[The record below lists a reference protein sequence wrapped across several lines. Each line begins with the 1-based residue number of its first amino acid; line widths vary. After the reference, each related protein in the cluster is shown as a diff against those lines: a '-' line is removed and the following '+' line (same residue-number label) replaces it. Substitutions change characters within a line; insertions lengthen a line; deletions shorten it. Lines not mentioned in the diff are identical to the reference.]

1 MCFPPWEGYPAANF
15 LTMGKEKKSMK
26 DVVEA
31 KVKTYK
37 EKVDEQ
43 VAVLKDAPVS
53 ARVKAVC
60 HMAAIG
66 FNKKEIA
73 VSLGIPENRVGAVL
87 SSKTAKAQIDKI
99 QHDLFFADPQ
109 KMFRTEVPRAFR
121 RVRKVLYGEKTKD
134 NDVLKAADMIFD
146 RALGKPKQ
154 EVQHETSS
162 IKQLFEMLDKQNQ
175 EQSQAIE
182 VTAKPVQEPIEEA
195 QFKEKQEEQPK
206 DDIDTWLSEN
216 LG

>member
-1 MCFPPWEGYPAANF
+1 
-15 LTMGKEKKSMK
+15 MGNEKKSMK
-26 DVVEA
+26 DAVEA

-37 EKVDEQ
+37 QKVDEQ
-43 VAVLKDAPVS
+43 VAALKDAPVS

-121 RVRKVLYGEKTKD
+121 RIRKVLYGEKTKD
-134 NDVLKAADMIFD
+134 GDVLKAADMIFD

-162 IKQLFEMLDKQNQ
+162 IKQLFEMLDKQSQ
-175 EQSQAIE
+175 EQSAVIE
-182 VTAKPVQEPIEEA
+182 VKSKPLAEPIQDAE
-195 QFKEKQEEQPK
+195 FKEKQEEKSK
-206 DDIDTWLSEN
+206 DDIDAWLSEN

>member
-1 MCFPPWEGYPAANF
+1 
-15 LTMGKEKKSMK
+15 MK
-26 DVVEA
+26 DAVEA

-37 EKVDEQ
+37 QKVDEQ
-43 VAVLKDAPVS
+43 VAALKDAPVS

-121 RVRKVLYGEKTKD
+121 RIRKVLYGEKTKD
-134 NDVLKAADMIFD
+134 GDVLKAADMIFD

-162 IKQLFEMLDKQNQ
+162 IKQLFEMLDKQSQ
-175 EQSQAIE
+175 EQSAVIE
-182 VTAKPVQEPIEEA
+182 VKSKPLAEPIQDAE
-195 QFKEKQEEQPK
+195 FKEKQEEKSK
-206 DDIDTWLSEN
+206 DDIDAWLSEN

>member
-1 MCFPPWEGYPAANF
+1 M
-15 LTMGKEKKSMK
+15 KE
-26 DVVEA
+26 VVEQN
-31 KVKTYK
+31 VKTYK

-43 VAVLKDAPVS
+43 VALLKEAPIS

-73 VSLGIPENRVGAVL
+73 VSLGIPENRIGAVL
-87 SSKTAKAQIDKI
+87 GSKSAKAQIDKI

-121 RVRKVLYGEKTKD
+121 RVKKVLYGKEARD

-154 EVQHETSS
+154 EVQHEASS
-162 IKQLFEMLDKQNQ
+162 IKQLFEMLDKQNA
-175 EQSQAIE
+175 EQ
-182 VTAKPVQEPIEEA
+182 KPVVIEATVVKSDIEDASFTEVKPESEA
-195 QFKEKQEEQPK
+195 K
-206 DDIDTWLSEN
+206 DDMDKWLMDN
-216 LG
+216 LK

>member
-1 MCFPPWEGYPAANF
+1 M
-15 LTMGKEKKSMK
+15 KE
-26 DVVEA
+26 VVQE

-43 VAVLKDAPVS
+43 VATLKEAPVS

-73 VSLGIPENRVGAVL
+73 VSLGIPEGRVGAVL
-87 SSKTAKAQIDKI
+87 SSKSAKAQIDKI

-162 IKQLFEMLDKQNQ
+162 IKQLFEMLDKQSQ
-175 EQSQAIE
+175 EGVVIE
-182 VTAKPVQEPIEEA
+182 VKPNQTTEQPVDAE
-195 QFKEKQEEQPK
+195 FKEKPNEDKK
-206 DDIDTWLSEN
+206 DDIDSWIMEN
-216 LG
+216 LGNG

>member
-15 LTMGKEKKSMK
+15 LTMGNEKKSMK
-26 DVVEA
+26 DVVET

-43 VAVLKDAPVS
+43 VAILKDAPVS

-162 IKQLFEMLDKQNQ
+162 IKQLFEMLDKQ
-175 EQSQAIE
+175 EQKQVIE
-182 VTAKPVQEPIEEA
+182 VKSNTVDQTSVVDAD
-195 QFKEKQEEQPK
+195 FKEKEKQPG
-206 DDIDTWLSEN
+206 DEMDNWIMEN
-216 LG
+216 LK

>member
-1 MCFPPWEGYPAANF
+1 MEN
-15 LTMGKEKKSMK
+15 EKKSMK
-26 DVVEA
+26 EVVA
-31 KVKTYK
+31 SKVKTYK

-43 VAVLKDAPVS
+43 VAALKEAPIS

-73 VSLGIPENRVGAVL
+73 VSLGIPESRVGAVL
-87 SSKTAKAQIDKI
+87 SSKSAKAQIDKI

-121 RVRKVLYGEKTKD
+121 RIRKVLYGEKTKD

-154 EVQHETSS
+154 EIQHETSS

-175 EQSQAIE
+175 APAVE
-182 VTAKPVQEPIEEA
+182 AKPVSPDQVIDAEYTVKT
-195 QFKEKQEEQPK
+195 QEQPK
-206 DDIDTWLSEN
+206 DDMDSWLLEN
-216 LG
+216 LK

>member
-1 MCFPPWEGYPAANF
+1 M
-15 LTMGKEKKSMK
+15 KE
-26 DVVEA
+26 VVA
-31 KVKTYK
+31 SKVKTYK

-43 VAVLKDAPVS
+43 VAALKEAPIS

-73 VSLGIPENRVGAVL
+73 VSLGIPESRVGAVL
-87 SSKTAKAQIDKI
+87 SSKSAKAQIDKI

-121 RVRKVLYGEKTKD
+121 RIRKVLYGEKTKD

-154 EVQHETSS
+154 EIQHETSS

-175 EQSQAIE
+175 APAVE
-182 VTAKPVQEPIEEA
+182 AKPVSPDQVIDAEYTVKT
-195 QFKEKQEEQPK
+195 QEQPK
-206 DDIDTWLSEN
+206 DDMDSWLLEN
-216 LG
+216 LK

>member
-1 MCFPPWEGYPAANF
+1 M
-15 LTMGKEKKSMK
+15 KEA
-26 DVVEA
+26 VQE

-43 VAVLKDAPVS
+43 VAVLREAPVS

-87 SSKTAKAQIDKI
+87 SSKSAKAQIDKI

-154 EVQHETSS
+154 EVAHETSS
-162 IKQLFEMLDKQNQ
+162 IKQLFEMLDRQTQNAD
-175 EQSQAIE
+175 AIE
-182 VTAKPVQEPIEEA
+182 TKSKPVDSTQVVDAE
-195 QFKEKQEEQPK
+195 FKEKTDEQPK
-206 DDIDTWLSEN
+206 DDIDAWLSEN

>member
-1 MCFPPWEGYPAANF
+1 VCVFSITECILPPLFVME
-15 LTMGKEKKSMK
+15 KEKKSMK
-26 DVVEA
+26 QVVEQ

-43 VAVLKDAPVS
+43 VELLKDAPIS

-73 VSLGIPENRVGAVL
+73 VSLGIPEGRVGAVL
-87 SSKTAKAQIDKI
+87 SSKSAKAQIDKI

-121 RVRKVLYGEKTKD
+121 RIRKVLYGEKTKD
-134 NDVLKAADMIFD
+134 GDVLKAADMIFD

-175 EQSQAIE
+175 ETTIE
-182 VTAKPVQEPIEEA
+182 VKAVKTDQPIEDA
-195 QFKEKQEEQPK
+195 QFKEKTEEKPK
-206 DDIDTWLSEN
+206 DDMDAWLLEN
-216 LG
+216 LS

>member
-1 MCFPPWEGYPAANF
+1 
-15 LTMGKEKKSMK
+15 MK
-26 DVVEA
+26 QVVEE

-43 VAVLKDAPVS
+43 VATLKEAPVS

-73 VSLGIPENRVGAVL
+73 VSLGIPEGRVGAVL
-87 SSKTAKAQIDKI
+87 SSKSAKAQIDKI

-162 IKQLFEMLDKQNQ
+162 IKQLFEMLDKQ
-175 EQSQAIE
+175 SQTETKIIE
-182 VTAKPVQEPIEEA
+182 VKVSPVAGEEVQDA
-195 QFKEKQEEQPK
+195 EFKEKQQDPTK
-206 DDIDTWLSEN
+206 DDMDAWLDEN

>member
-1 MCFPPWEGYPAANF
+1 
-15 LTMGKEKKSMK
+15 MGKEKKSMK
-26 DVVEA
+26 EAVEA

-43 VAVLKDAPVS
+43 VALLKEAPVS

-66 FNKKEIA
+66 FNKREIA
-73 VSLGIPENRVGAVL
+73 VSLGIPENRVSAVL
-87 SSKTAKAQIDKI
+87 SSKSAKAQIDKI

-154 EVQHETSS
+154 EVAHETSS
-162 IKQLFEMLDKQNQ
+162 IKQLFEMLDKQTQDN
-175 EQSQAIE
+175 SKAIE
-182 VTAKPVQEPIEEA
+182 VTAKTVQQEQVIEAE
-195 QFKEKQEEQPK
+195 FKEKQEEQPK
-206 DDIDTWLSEN
+206 DDIDAWLSEN

>member
-1 MCFPPWEGYPAANF
+1 MFSTFGAILPPPIF
-15 LTMGKEKKSMK
+15 MGKEKQSMK
-26 DVVEA
+26 EVVA
-31 KVKTYK
+31 GKVKTYK

-43 VAVLKDAPVS
+43 VAALKEAPIS
-53 ARVKAVC
+53 ARVKAIC

-66 FNKKEIA
+66 FTKKEIA
-73 VSLGIPENRVGAVL
+73 VSLGIPENRIGAVMG
-87 SSKTAKAQIDKI
+87 SKSAKAQIDKI

-121 RVRKVLYGEKTKD
+121 RIRKVLYGQKTKD

-162 IKQLFEMLDKQNQ
+162 IRQLFEMLDKQNEPQ
-175 EQSQAIE
+175 KDAIVVQATSVSE
-182 VTAKPVQEPIEEA
+182 VQDAEFKEA
-195 QFKEKQEEQPK
+195 QSESEPK
-206 DDIDTWLSEN
+206 SDMDKWIEDN
-216 LG
+216 LT

>member
-1 MCFPPWEGYPAANF
+1 MEN
-15 LTMGKEKKSMK
+15 EKKSMK
-26 DVVEA
+26 EVVA
-31 KVKTYK
+31 SKVKTYK

-43 VAVLKDAPVS
+43 VAALKEAPIS

-73 VSLGIPENRVGAVL
+73 VSLGIPESRVGAVL
-87 SSKTAKAQIDKI
+87 SSKSAKAQIDKI

-121 RVRKVLYGEKTKD
+121 RIRKVLYGEKTKD

-154 EVQHETSS
+154 EIQHETSS

-175 EQSQAIE
+175 APAVE
-182 VTAKPVQEPIEEA
+182 AKPVLPDQVIDAEYTVKT
-195 QFKEKQEEQPK
+195 QEQPK
-206 DDIDTWLSEN
+206 DDMDSWLLEN
-216 LG
+216 LK

>member
-1 MCFPPWEGYPAANF
+1 
-15 LTMGKEKKSMK
+15 MGNEKKSMK
-26 DVVEA
+26 EVVEA

-37 EKVDEQ
+37 EKVEEQ
-43 VAVLKDAPVS
+43 VELLKEAPVS

-66 FNKKEIA
+66 FNRKEIA
-73 VSLGIPENRVGAVL
+73 VSLGIPEGRVTAVL
-87 SSKTAKAQIDKI
+87 SSKSAKAQIDKI

-121 RVRKVLYGEKTKD
+121 RIRKVLYGEKTKD
-134 NDVLKAADMIFD
+134 GDVLKAADMIFD

-175 EQSQAIE
+175 SSIIE
-182 VTAKPVQEPIEEA
+182 VKPSPVEPVVDAE
-195 QFKEKQEEQPK
+195 FKEKTDEQPK
-206 DDIDTWLSEN
+206 DDMDSWLVEN
-216 LG
+216 LS

>member
-1 MCFPPWEGYPAANF
+1 
-15 LTMGKEKKSMK
+15 MGKEKKSMK
-26 DVVEA
+26 EVVEA

-43 VAVLKDAPVS
+43 VAALKDAPTS

-87 SSKTAKAQIDKI
+87 SSKSAKAQIDKI

-121 RVRKVLYGEKTKD
+121 RIRKVLYGEKTKD
-134 NDVLKAADMIFD
+134 GDVLKAADMIFD

-162 IKQLFEMLDKQNQ
+162 IKQLFEMLDKQ
-175 EQSQAIE
+175 SQAQSEVIE
-182 VTAKPVQEPIEEA
+182 VKSKPVTEQIQDAE
-195 QFKEKQEEQPK
+195 FKEKQEEQPK
-206 DDIDTWLSEN
+206 DDIDAWLSEN